1 MKTLLSVL
9 LLGLASASVMSC
21 KSPKAPEAQAGAQAV
36 GKPVASETP
45 APAVEDQGSWQSSYW
60 ERAMSLY
67 KPSAEGD
74 FATTP
79 EESETPPAAGTTAP
93 SAPEAKAPT
102 PTPIPEVPPATKP
115 PPLKAEELPFG
126 TRIPGQP
133 GLVKS
138 PYDAEGRSVDVR
150 DFAPGQ
156 MARCPYSGKV
166 FRVPP
171 K

>member
-1 MKTLLSVL
+1 MKTPPSVL
-9 LLGLASASVMSC
+9 LLGLAAASVMSC
-21 KSPKAPEAQAGAQAV
+21 KSPTAPAAQADA
-36 GKPVASETP
+36 KP
-45 APAVEDQGSWQSSYW
+45 APAEKPADPFFDTRSMQSSYW
-60 ERAMSLY
+60 QRAMSLY
-67 KPSAEGD
+67 KPPAQGD
-74 FATTP
+74 FATIP
-79 EESETPPAAGTTAP
+79 EESEAPPAAGTTAP
-93 SAPEAKAPT
+93 STPVAKAPT
-102 PTPIPEVPPATKP
+102 PTPIPEVPPAAKP

-138 PYDAEGRSVDVR
+138 PYDPQGRSVDVR

>member
-1 MKTLLSVL
+1 MKTPLSVL
-9 LLGLASASVMSC
+9 LLGLAAGSVMSC
-21 KSPKAPEAQAGAQAV
+21 KSPTAPEAQAEA
-36 GKPVASETP
+36 KP
-45 APAVEDQGSWQSSYW
+45 APAEKPADPLFDTRSFQSSYW
-60 ERAMSLY
+60 QRAMAHY
-67 KPSAEGD
+67 KPPAQGD
-74 FATTP
+74 FA
-79 EESETPPAAGTTAP
+79 PAPAT
-93 SAPEAKAPT
+93 EAQPAEVATVPT
-102 PTPIPEVPPATKP
+102 PTPIPEVPPTAKP

-138 PYDAEGRSVDVR
+138 PYDPEGRSVDVR
-150 DFAPGQ
+150 EFAPGQ